1 MMNGGRRLHARNL
14 LVGKECARLEGDT
27 TISGAIVRRARGPTG
42 NRRTF
47 PAPLDDSPGLTA
59 EGMREEEVVGAGR
72 RQGMRRERE
81 EWEVDTATHSP
92 RTFLSPSPS
101 LSVCRGRASVGVLL
115 SSEHALL
122 PLSGLASSFFLPLR
136 RRLHKAKSVIF
147 FICSASFL
155 VLLVEKGME
164 EEFTRGE
171 GRPRLLD
178 LISNGRDWRSYAAAE
193 EKKLELRLGLPGG
206 EDWSAGQ
213 EKREHPIESA
223 LSLGHI
229 SKVPKSTNV
238 NASSGTKRRFL
249 VHVEP
254 KTEGVLIDNMS
265 LILYPGSAEQQSL
278 EGKGCG
284 PHPPHASSTKN
295 AAVAHTASQ
304 SRTSWLVICYYR
316 RNNSFVTNSLCLYE
330 SRVAATPVVGW
341 PPVRSFRMNLAGTA
355 KASAESNNG
364 SSEAAKKIE
373 NDKKSLFVKINMDG
387 IPIGRKVDLKAFDS
401 YDKLSLAVDELFRGL
416 MAAQADPLAASTQ
429 KNSEE
434 KHVLTGLMDGSG
446 EYTLVY
452 EDDEGDRMLVGDVP
466 WE

>member
-1 MMNGGRRLHARNL
+1 
-14 LVGKECARLEGDT
+14 
-27 TISGAIVRRARGPTG
+27 
-42 NRRTF
+42 
-47 PAPLDDSPGLTA
+47 
-59 EGMREEEVVGAGR
+59 
-72 RQGMRRERE
+72 
-81 EWEVDTATHSP
+81 
-92 RTFLSPSPS
+92 
-101 LSVCRGRASVGVLL
+101 
-115 SSEHALL
+115 
-122 PLSGLASSFFLPLR
+122 SSFFLPLR

-254 KTEGVLIDNMS
+254 KTE
-265 LILYPGSAEQQSL
+265 
-278 EGKGCG
+278 
-284 PHPPHASSTKN
+284 
-295 AAVAHTASQ
+295 
-304 SRTSWLVICYYR
+304 
-316 RNNSFVTNSLCLYE
+316 
-330 SRVAATPVVGW
+330 VAATPVVGW

>member
-1 MMNGGRRLHARNL
+1 
-14 LVGKECARLEGDT
+14 
-27 TISGAIVRRARGPTG
+27 
-42 NRRTF
+42 
-47 PAPLDDSPGLTA
+47 
-59 EGMREEEVVGAGR
+59 
-72 RQGMRRERE
+72 
-81 EWEVDTATHSP
+81 
-92 RTFLSPSPS
+92 
-101 LSVCRGRASVGVLL
+101 
-115 SSEHALL
+115 
-122 PLSGLASSFFLPLR
+122 
-136 RRLHKAKSVIF
+136 
-147 FICSASFL
+147 
-155 VLLVEKGME
+155 ME
-164 EEFTRGE
+164 EAFTRGE

-254 KTEGVLIDNMS
+254 KTEAFQQQQQLQQEQLGFLQLQAKGKES
-265 LILYPGSAEQQSL
+265 LQQTSGSAEQQSL

-304 SRTSWLVICYYR
+304 SR
-316 RNNSFVTNSLCLYE
+316 
-330 SRVAATPVVGW
+330 
-341 PPVRSFRMNLAGTA
+341 MNLAGTA

-364 SSEAAKKIE
+364 SSAAAKKIE

>member
-1 MMNGGRRLHARNL
+1 
-14 LVGKECARLEGDT
+14 
-27 TISGAIVRRARGPTG
+27 
-42 NRRTF
+42 
-47 PAPLDDSPGLTA
+47 
-59 EGMREEEVVGAGR
+59 
-72 RQGMRRERE
+72 MRRERE

-164 EEFTRGE
+164 EAFTRGE

-304 SRTSWLVICYYR
+304 SR
-316 RNNSFVTNSLCLYE
+316 
-330 SRVAATPVVGW
+330 
-341 PPVRSFRMNLAGTA
+341 MNLAGTA

>member
-1 MMNGGRRLHARNL
+1 
-14 LVGKECARLEGDT
+14 
-27 TISGAIVRRARGPTG
+27 
-42 NRRTF
+42 
-47 PAPLDDSPGLTA
+47 
-59 EGMREEEVVGAGR
+59 
-72 RQGMRRERE
+72 
-81 EWEVDTATHSP
+81 
-92 RTFLSPSPS
+92 
-101 LSVCRGRASVGVLL
+101 
-115 SSEHALL
+115 
-122 PLSGLASSFFLPLR
+122 
-136 RRLHKAKSVIF
+136 
-147 FICSASFL
+147 
-155 VLLVEKGME
+155 ME
-164 EEFTRGE
+164 EAFTRGE

-254 KTEGVLIDNMS
+254 KTEAFQQQQQQQLQQEQLGFLQLQAKGKES
-265 LILYPGSAEQQSL
+265 LQQTSGSAEQQSL

-304 SRTSWLVICYYR
+304 SR
-316 RNNSFVTNSLCLYE
+316 
-330 SRVAATPVVGW
+330 VAATPVVGW

-364 SSEAAKKIE
+364 SSAAAKKIE

-466 WE
+466 WDMFVSMAKRLRVLKSSDVSASSLRAVGRKRTSNS